1 MPRPDPLEVLREADL
16 FAGIPDSDLC
26 KFLEY
31 LDEEVYDPGDPIIR
45 EGESGDRL
53 YVIVEGTALVEKK
66 VLAKDGITFECIAT
80 LKHGE
85 TFGEMELVDK
95 QPRSATVRA
104 RDRVVV
110 LSLPSVA
117 IHHATGEDLRAFS
130 IILLNLA
137 REISLRL
144 RSTDSWLAG
153 SLFSIRKHR

>member
-1 MPRPDPLEVLREADL
+1 MPQPDRLELLRQADL
-16 FAGIPDSDLC
+16 FAGIPDPGLC

-31 LDEEVYDPGDPIIR
+31 LDEEIYDPGDPIIR
-45 EGESGDRL
+45 EGETGDRL
-53 YVIVEGTALVEKK
+53 YLIVEGTALVEKK
-66 VLAKDGITFECIAT
+66 VLAKDGITYECIAN
-80 LKHGE
+80 LKPGE

-104 RDRVVV
+104 RERVVV

>member
-1 MPRPDPLEVLREADL
+1 MPPPDRLEILRQADL
-16 FAGIPDSDLC
+16 FAGIRESDLC

-31 LDEEVYDPGDPIIR
+31 LDEEAFEPGDAIIK
-45 EGESGDRL
+45 EGDTGDRL
-53 YVIVEGTALVEKK
+53 YLIVEGTALVEKK
-66 VLAKDGITFECIAT
+66 VLAKDGISYECIAN
-80 LKHGE
+80 LKPGE

-110 LSLPSVA
+110 LSLPSIA
-117 IHHATGEDLRAFS
+117 IHQATGEDLRAFS

-144 RSTDSWLAG
+144 RNTDSWLAG
-153 SLFSIRKHR
+153 SLFSMRKRR